1 MLRCGFES
9 RLPLF
14 FGIFISFTMNKY
26 KKLCEQLA
34 LGGHLNHE
42 LKIALT
48 HYSFSDKSKDGS
60 RYVFLGQTEFK
71 GKTARILFEFVQGKG
86 TQLQHYLG
94 NLFKSKHLELLF
106 SKYNL
111 DNLIRYGEQ
120 FNWQSHKHIF
130 TYAFLGFLSD
140 YMNDEQLNSFIYQNF
155 IKNTSHLLPSEQTN
169 KKDYKSQVLFL
180 CKLYYNNKPKLTIEQ
195 VGEIYTFRIQI
206 RDEVL
211 FKTESKSYKYGQR
224 KIWKNALKFIIEKEE
239 EKLLQ
244 NPEFL
249 AREEQR
255 KTQKEANEI
264 QQKAEKLETYFENRA
279 KRSQEIKEQKAIKKK
294 EAQQRD
300 LKRREAKT
308 RAKERKELKAKQQRL
323 KNIGLENISASKRRI
338 LEDRGILPKKK

>member
-1 MLRCGFES
+1 MD
-9 RLPLF
+9 
-14 FGIFISFTMNKY
+14 KH

-34 LGGHLNHE
+34 LGGHLSHE

-94 NLFKSKHLELLF
+94 NLFKNKHLELLF

-111 DNLIRYGEQ
+111 DDLIRYGEQ

-140 YMNDEQLNSFIYQNF
+140 FMSIEQLNSFIYQNF
-155 IKNTSHLLPSEQTN
+155 IKNTSHLLPSEQSN
-169 KKDYKSQVLFL
+169 RKDYKSQVSFL
-180 CKLYYNNKPKLTIEQ
+180 CKLYYNSKPKLDIEQ
-195 VGEIYTFRIQI
+195 IGEIYTFRLQI
-206 RDEVL
+206 KDKTL
-211 FKTESKSYKYGQR
+211 FTTESKSYKYGQR
-224 KIWKNALKFIIEKEE
+224 KIWKNALKFIAEKEE

-249 AREEQR
+249 AKEEQR
-255 KTQKEANEI
+255 KTEQQEKEAK
-264 QQKAEKLETYFENRA
+264 QKAEKLEAYFEKRT
-279 KRSQEIKEQKAIKKK
+279 KRSEKIKEQKTIKKK
-294 EAQQRD
+294 EAQKRD
-300 LKRREAKT
+300 LNRREAKI

-323 KNIGLENISASKRRI
+323 KDIGLENISASKRRI
-338 LEDRGILPKKK
+338 LEDRGVLPKKK